1 MTTVNR
7 ETAIATLQGIR
18 AAAESALADG
28 VACVCLTLRR
38 EHPPT
43 GEKVLLYG
51 HSGPR
56 GELLNATA
64 NGTGKDHHWKVVAR
78 FRAAKL
84 ITCTTKTIET
94 LLKAA

>member
-1 MTTVNR
+1 MNR

-18 AAAESALADG
+18 AAAESALAEG

-43 GEKVLLYG
+43 GGNVLLYG

-64 NGTGKDHHWKVVAR
+64 IGTGKEHHWKVVAR

-84 ITCTTKTIET
+84 ITCTTKTIQT
-94 LLKAA
+94 LLRAA

>member
-1 MTTVNR
+1 MNR

-18 AAAESALADG
+18 AAAESALSEG
-28 VACVCLTLRR
+28 VACICIVLRR
-38 EHPPT
+38 DNAPKGEH
-43 GEKVLLYG
+43 VLLYG

-56 GELLNATA
+56 GELLQAMPE
-64 NGTGKDHHWKVVAR
+64 GTGTDHHWKVVAR